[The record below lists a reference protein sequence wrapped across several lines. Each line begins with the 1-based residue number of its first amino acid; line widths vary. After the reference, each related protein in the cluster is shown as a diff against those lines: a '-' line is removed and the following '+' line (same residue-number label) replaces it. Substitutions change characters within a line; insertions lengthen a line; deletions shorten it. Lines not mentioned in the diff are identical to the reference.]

1 MKRIIAFFKSYIDI
15 FVLNIREHI
24 ENVPQICKLSIADL
38 KKTYTGAALGWAWAV
53 IKPVVTI
60 FVYWFAIAIGLRQ
73 GNDVDGVPYI
83 LWLICGIVPWFYMG
97 DSITGGTDCI
107 RRYSYL
113 VTKMKYPITTIPTH
127 TNLSRFLVHIIIV
140 IIVAII
146 FCVTGHVP
154 PIQIVQIPVY
164 MILMFLFF
172 NAWSLFAG
180 LVSAM
185 SRDFANL
192 VKAFNVA
199 VFWLSGVL
207 WNVAPLKESNPIVH
221 KLLMINPITF
231 ICYGYRDCFIAGSQG
246 AMDGAWFFEHPKRLL
261 YFLCWYLVL
270 VLLSLWAYK
279 KLRKEIPDVLI

>member
-1 MKRIIAFFKSYIDI
+1 MNRIKSFFKSYIDI
-15 FVLNIREHI
+15 FMLNIREHM
-24 ENVPQICKLSIADL
+24 ENMPQIIKLSVADL

-53 IKPVVTI
+53 IKPVVNI

-73 GNDVDGVPYI
+73 GGDVNGVPYI
-83 LWLICGIVPWFYMG
+83 LWLICGIISWFYMG

-113 VTKMKYPITTIPTH
+113 VTKMKYPVTTIPTH
-127 TNLSRFLVHIIIV
+127 TNLSRFFVHSIIV
-140 IIVAII
+140 VIVIII
-146 FCVTGHVP
+146 FCVSGYKP
-154 PIQIVQIPVY
+154 PVQIVQLPLY
-164 MILMFLFF
+164 MLLMFLFF

-180 LVSAM
+180 LISAM

-207 WNVAPLKESNPIVH
+207 WNIEPLRITNPLIY
-221 KLLMINPITF
+221 KLLLMNPITY
-231 ICYGYRDCFIAGSQG
+231 ICYGYRSCFIAGSG
-246 AMDGAWFFEHPKRLL
+246 DGVWFFDHPKRLL
-261 YFLCWYLVL
+261 CFLCWYVMLVA
-270 VLLSLWAYK
+270 LSLWAYK